1 MKEEAF
7 NSRVK
12 LGQLCSDTLF
22 LSRVSLLQRQRERKR
37 EKKKEEERER
47 ERFKRKGSTEL
58 TRFPYFC
65 TSFEQGRDVL
75 TRRVFLR

>member
-47 ERFKRKGSTEL
+47 ERDLRE
-58 TRFPYFC
+58 
-65 TSFEQGRDVL
+65 RDQQS
-75 TRRVFLR
+75 